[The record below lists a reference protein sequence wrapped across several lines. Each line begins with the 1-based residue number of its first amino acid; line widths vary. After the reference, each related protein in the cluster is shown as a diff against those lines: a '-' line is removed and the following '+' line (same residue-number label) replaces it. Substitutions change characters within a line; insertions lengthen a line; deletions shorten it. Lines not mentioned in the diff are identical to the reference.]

1 MLSLISRAVG
11 LLCGTSSTMSLS
23 MLRISLQQAS
33 GINTF
38 FTNEGFLTS
47 YKKKEAS
54 LDWWIDWL
62 VFNAIFSSISAIS
75 WRYKSKWIP
84 TEPMGTK
91 IESNFSAVVQNI
103 SLESSVN
110 KACGQNKYTTRPCTW
125 RNWVPCIWRMVDS
138 LYCNRQLWSS
148 SKWAIS

>member
-54 LDWWIDWL
+54 LD
-62 VFNAIFSSISAIS
+62 
-75 WRYKSKWIP
+75 
-84 TEPMGTK
+84 
-91 IESNFSAVVQNI
+91 
-103 SLESSVN
+103 
-110 KACGQNKYTTRPCTW
+110 
-125 RNWVPCIWRMVDS
+125 
-138 LYCNRQLWSS
+138 
-148 SKWAIS
+148 